1 MSETRPP
8 LSAGLL
14 TIATIL
20 VLSLTLMVGAQARE
34 PGPGPGGH
42 CMAPPHPAPG
52 MPGLPGSRGEM
63 PPEGLPATFGIERV
77 GLDEAQQDQVFTL
90 LHERAPALREA
101 RKAVSRPV
109 AELQELVRI
118 EPFDPARARALAT
131 AQGAAVTRLALL
143 ESELQAAL
151 RALLTAEQ
159 RRLLDSPMDCRDK
172 P

>member
-8 LSAGLL
+8 LSASLL

-20 VLSLTLMVGAQARE
+20 LLSLTLMVGAQARE

-52 MPGLPGSRGEM
+52 MPGPPGPRGEM

-118 EPFDPARARALAT
+118 EPFDPARAQALAT

>member
-34 PGPGPGGH
+34 PGPGGH

-52 MPGLPGSRGEM
+52 MPGPPGARGEM

-118 EPFDPARARALAT
+118 EPFDPARAQALAT
-131 AQGAAVTRLALL
+131 AQGTAVTRLALL

>member
-1 MSETRPP
+1 M
-8 LSAGLL
+8 L
-14 TIATIL
+14 
-20 VLSLTLMVGAQARE
+20 
-34 PGPGPGGH
+34 
-42 CMAPPHPAPG
+42 
-52 MPGLPGSRGEM
+52 
-63 PPEGLPATFGIERV
+63 PEGLPATFGIERV

-118 EPFDPARARALAT
+118 EPFDPARAQALAT
-131 AQGAAVTRLALL
+131 AQGTAVTRLALL